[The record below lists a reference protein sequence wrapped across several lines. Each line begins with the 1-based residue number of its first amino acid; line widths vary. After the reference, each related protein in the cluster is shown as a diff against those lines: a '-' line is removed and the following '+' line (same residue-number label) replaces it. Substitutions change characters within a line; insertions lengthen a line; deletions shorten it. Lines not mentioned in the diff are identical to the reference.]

1 MESIRTFARGWRRP
15 AWVMLLVAASF
26 VFSSALACAT
36 PFVALCAVAA
46 CTLPRR
52 DAFFVAGAVWA
63 ANQLIGFGFLGY
75 PWTASTLGWGAVLGL
90 SALLCV
96 LVARGVRRGLSR
108 WHPAASCAAAFAVAF
123 VAFEAALAV
132 SSLLLGGTGSFTP
145 LILAQILAINAVAW
159 VGFFA
164 LTWAGAVSGL
174 TVPVRPSA
182 S

>member
-1 MESIRTFARGWRRP
+1 MQSFRSFARDWRRP
-15 AWVMLLVAASF
+15 AWVLLLVTASV

-36 PFVALCAVAA
+36 PFIALCAVAA

-52 DAFFVAGAVWA
+52 DAFCVTGGVWA
-63 ANQLIGFGFLGY
+63 ANQVIGFAFLGY
-75 PWTASTLGWGAVLGL
+75 PWTASCLGWGAVLGL

-96 LVARGVRRGLSR
+96 LTARGARRRLTR
-108 WHPAASCAAAFAVAF
+108 WHPVASSAAAFAAAF

-132 SSLLLGGTGSFTP
+132 SSLALGGTGSFTP
-145 LILAQILAINAVAW
+145 LILAQILAINAAAW

-164 LTWAGAVSGL
+164 LTWAGAFSGL
-174 TVPVRPSA
+174 TIPVPPSA